1 MRSSTEGLFEDA
13 ILGPQCLLAHVTLL
27 TPTKITMLRDS
38 DTAMSYNPG
47 ASSFEGNAV
56 AAALTFAAQGIRFG
70 IGTDG
75 TRGDGFRLTDA
86 AETAQRLAY
95 GAQTGDS
102 SMGGGWTWLDH
113 ATAADASAA
122 GLHGVPGSVS
132 EGMAADYLLVD
143 LAVPEML
150 PSRDLEGEL
159 VRLAN
164 RDQILAVVVAGRPR
178 LWRGWPV
185 DWDARQLIEEAKH
198 RAQKVLTD
206 GPVRIVHPTA
216 TEHRRAS
223 RVERRTEAR
232 E

>member
-1 MRSSTEGLFEDA
+1 
-13 ILGPQCLLAHVTLL
+13 
-27 TPTKITMLRDS
+27 
-38 DTAMSYNPG
+38 
-47 ASSFEGNAV
+47 
-56 AAALTFAAQGIRFG
+56 
-70 IGTDG
+70 
-75 TRGDGFRLTDA
+75 
-86 AETAQRLAY
+86 
-95 GAQTGDS
+95 
-102 SMGGGWTWLDH
+102 MGGGWTWLDH

-132 EGMAADYLLVD
+132 EGTAADYLLVD

-159 VRLAN
+159 VRWPTVT
-164 RDQILAVVVAGRPR
+164 RSSRWSWPEGRGCGK
-178 LWRGWPV
+178 GWPV

-216 TEHRRAS
+216 TERRGAS
-223 RVERRTEAR
+223 RANRRTEAR